1 MFLRQF
7 LKLLFASLFLFSSIE
22 KSAAQKLQLLAYR
35 VDSLNKEVPLNL
47 SSNYENEQDLANQ
60 LRKIVP
66 SLQEQGYLAA
76 SIDSIHID
84 NNRYEIYYFAGQQYR
99 WADLKVDSIPAA
111 LLVSASINPQQ
122 YIGRPINPK
131 SLAKLSEKLLRYC
144 EENGYP
150 FARIWLSDIKENA
163 PNSIAAQLRLERAEL
178 RKIDSIII
186 SGSARISSAFIYRYL
201 DIAKGSLYN
210 ERKLKS
216 INQRIRELA
225 FLQEAAPWVITFR
238 PGDTRLS
245 LFLKEKKANQL
256 NAILGLM
263 PNNLQANKLL
273 VTADVQL
280 ALQNYLGNGESIS
293 ASFQNLQEKSPRF
306 KADVIVPYLYHSPL
320 GVEGHFD
327 YFRNGFQFH
336 KVSLQTGLRYQF
348 STSDLIRVYYQSV
361 GNRIIEIDT
370 QSILATKQL
379 PSNIDTRSNGLG
391 LELQSQHTDYRLN
404 PHKGWQLRMGVATFQ
419 RKILPNA
426 AIGALTDASGF
437 DYNSLYDTL
446 TKISYQHH
454 LTADGALFFPLGSN
468 FTLKIAYLG
477 GYIASPRIFQNELF
491 QIGGFKL
498 LRGFDEQSIFANQY
512 HISVTELR
520 LRLNQNSFVY
530 LFSDNGWVQTKFNNY
545 NRASWYN
552 GFGLGTTLET
562 KNGLFSIALAFGRS
576 DQIPLRFRESK
587 LSFGYIAL
595 F

>member
-1 MFLRQF
+1 MFRSVF
-7 LKLLFASLFLFSSIE
+7 FIGLFLLLGSLHSYAQSVQLLLWRIDSAN
-22 KSAAQKLQLLAYR
+22 SAAPITLPSKYNNDQELVQQL
-35 VDSLNKEVPLNL
+35 K
-47 SSNYENEQDLANQ
+47 
-60 LRKIVP
+60 KIVP
-66 SLQEQGYLAA
+66 TLQEQGYLAA
-76 SIDSIHID
+76 SIDNIRID
-84 NNRYEIYYFAGQQYR
+84 NNRYEIFYFVGSRYR
-99 WADLKVDSIPAA
+99 WAELKVDSIPPA
-111 LLVSASINPQQ
+111 LLVSAAINPQQ
-122 YIGRPINPK
+122 YTGRPINPK
-131 SLAKLSEKLLRYC
+131 ALAKLSEKLLRYC

-150 FARIWLSDIKENA
+150 FAKVWLSDIQENES
-163 PNSIAAQLRLERAEL
+163 NSIKAQLRLERAEL

-186 SGSARISSAFIYRYL
+186 SGSARISSAFMYRYL

-216 INQRIRELA
+216 ISQRIRELS

-306 KADVIVPYLYHSPL
+306 KADVIVPYLYHSPV

-361 GNRIIEIDT
+361 SNRIIEIDT

-404 PHKGWQLRMGVATFQ
+404 PHKGWQLRLGVATFQ
-419 RKILPNA
+419 RKILPNE
-426 AIGALTDASGF
+426 AIGGLTDNSGF
-437 DYNSLYDTL
+437 NYNKLYDTL

-454 LTADGALFFPLGSN
+454 LSADGALFFPLGSN
-468 FTLKIAYLG
+468 FTLKVAYLG

>member
-1 MFLRQF
+1 MHLCVVH
-7 LKLLFASLFLFSSIE
+7 SN
-22 KSAAQKLQLLAYR
+22 AQNVQLIAYR
-35 VDSLNKEVPLNL
+35 IDTPGQEVSLNLNN
-47 SSNYENEQDLANQ
+47 SYNSEQELATQ
-60 LRKIVP
+60 LRKLIP
-66 SLQEQGYLAA
+66 SLHEQGYLAA

-84 NNRYEIYYFAGQQYR
+84 NNRYEIYYFVGQKYR
-99 WADLKVDSIPAA
+99 WADLNVDSIPSA

-122 YIGRPINPK
+122 YTGRPINP
-131 SLAKLSEKLLRYC
+131 SSMAKLSEKLLRYC

-150 FARIWLSDIKENA
+150 FARVWLSDIKENA

-178 RKIDSIII
+178 RKIDTIII

-210 ERKLKS
+210 ERKLKA
-216 INQRIRELA
+216 INQRIRELP
-225 FLQEAAPWVITFR
+225 FLQEASPWVITFR

-256 NAILGLM
+256 NAILGIM

-293 ASFQNLQEKSPRF
+293 ASFQNLQVKSPRF
-306 KADVIVPYLYHSPL
+306 KADVIVPYLFQSPL
-320 GVEGHFD
+320 GMEAHFD

-336 KVSLQTGLRYQF
+336 KVSLQTGFRYQL

-361 GNRIIEIDT
+361 SNRIIDIDT
-370 QSILATKQL
+370 LSIIATKKL
-379 PSNIDTRSNGLG
+379 PSNVDTRSNGVG
-391 LELQSQHTDYRLN
+391 LELQSLHTDYRLN
-404 PHKGWQLRMGVATFQ
+404 PHKGWQLRIGVATFQ

-426 AIGALTDASGF
+426 AIGGLTDASGF
-437 DYNSLYDTL
+437 DFNTLYDTL
-446 TKISYQHH
+446 NKTTYQHH
-454 LTADGALFFPLGSN
+454 FTADLANFFPLSSTL
-468 FTLKIAYLG
+468 TLKIGYVG
-477 GYIASPRIFQNELF
+477 GYIAAPGVFQNELF
-491 QIGGFKL
+491 QVGGFKL

-512 HISVTELR
+512 HISITELR

-530 LFSDNGWVQTKFNNY
+530 LFSDNGWVETKFNNY
-545 NRASWYN
+545 NRSSWYN

-562 KNGLFSIALAFGRS
+562 KTGLFSIALAFGRS
-576 DQIPLRFRESK
+576 EQIPLRFRESK
-587 LSFGYIAL
+587 LSFGYVAL

>member
-1 MFLRQF
+1 MFRSVF
-7 LKLLFASLFLFSSIE
+7 FIGLFLLLGSLHSYAQSVQLLLWRIDSAN
-22 KSAAQKLQLLAYR
+22 SAAPITLPSKYNNDQELVQQL
-35 VDSLNKEVPLNL
+35 K
-47 SSNYENEQDLANQ
+47 
-60 LRKIVP
+60 KIVP
-66 SLQEQGYLAA
+66 TLQEQGYLAA
-76 SIDSIHID
+76 SIDNIRID
-84 NNRYEIYYFAGQQYR
+84 NNRYEIFYFVGSRYR
-99 WADLKVDSIPAA
+99 WAELKVDSIPPA
-111 LLVSASINPQQ
+111 LLVSAAINPQQ
-122 YIGRPINPK
+122 YTGRPINPK
-131 SLAKLSEKLLRYC
+131 ALAKLSEKLLRYC

-150 FARIWLSDIKENA
+150 FAKVWLSDIQENES
-163 PNSIAAQLRLERAEL
+163 NSIKAQLRLERAEL

-186 SGSARISSAFIYRYL
+186 SGSARISSAFMYRYL

-216 INQRIRELA
+216 ISQRIRELS

-306 KADVIVPYLYHSPL
+306 KADVIVPYLYHSPV

-336 KVSLQTGLRYQF
+336 KVSLQKGLRYQF

-361 GNRIIEIDT
+361 SNRIIEIDT

-404 PHKGWQLRMGVATFQ
+404 PHKGWQLRLGVATFQ
-419 RKILPNA
+419 RKILPNE
-426 AIGALTDASGF
+426 AIGGLTDNSGF
-437 DYNSLYDTL
+437 NYDKLYDTL

-454 LTADGALFFPLGSN
+454 LSADGALFFPLGSN
-468 FTLKIAYLG
+468 FTLKVAYLG